1 MFIHPTTALEL
12 AAQRRL
18 DEERRARVRARPT
31 AEARTIRPAPRRYVA
46 EAVAAAGTA
55 GARSGT

>member
-18 DEERRARVRARPT
+18 DEERRARVRQLPSDRRTVRPGR
-31 AEARTIRPAPRRYVA
+31 AY
-46 EAVAAAGTA
+46 
-55 GARSGT
+55 